1 MNKIM
6 MLRAKAREAIAE
18 YGRTKDLQ
26 VAISSL
32 SAIYVAIEEALETID

>member
-6 MLRAKAREAIAE
+6 LLRAKAREAIAE

-26 VAISSL
+26 AAISSL
-32 SAIYVAIEEALETID
+32 SAIYVAIEEALATID